1 MTASSV
7 ILVDSG
13 PLVALFNRNDQHHEW
28 VRQQAA
34 VLKPPFFTCESVISE
49 TCFLL
54 RNSKAAIDGLFEL
67 FRRKALIV
75 ACDLQKESAEV
86 DRLMKRYSNLPM
98 DLADACLVRMAE
110 KDSQAVVFTLDRDFL
125 IYRKNTRSIVPV
137 LLPESIRNK
146 RRKS

>member
-1 MTASSV
+1 MTQV
-7 ILVDSG
+7 ILVDTG
-13 PLVALFNRNDQHHEW
+13 PLVAMINRNDQYHAW

-49 TCFLL
+49 ACFLL
-54 RNSKAAIDGLFEL
+54 RKSKAAVDALFEL

-75 ACDLQKESAEV
+75 SFDLQKESAEV
-86 DRLMKRYSNLPM
+86 DRLMKRYSNLAM

-110 KDSQAVVFTLDRDFL
+110 KDPQAVVFTLDRDFL

-137 LLPESIRNK
+137 LLPDAIRT
-146 RRKS
+146 RRLRKS